1 MATTFIKTELKVIFA
16 SINTFE
22 THYTASFVW
31 EKDSKNA
38 RFDNQREKNEKKN
51 LLNKIL
57 LYFMKRVL
65 NMFLNKYEFFI
76 SVFFSSE

>member
-22 THYTASFVW
+22 THYTASFVR

-38 RFDNQREKNEKKN
+38 RFDNQREKKN
-51 LLNKIL
+51 
-57 LYFMKRVL
+57 
-65 NMFLNKYEFFI
+65 
-76 SVFFSSE
+76 